1 MAKYLIHTSKQRQW
15 YVDDFLIPSM
25 VCQGINS
32 HNIYRYIDTKEEG
45 NLISCMKAFELVDR
59 FGDFD
64 DITWHLQDDVA
75 ISSVFKQYTEVEYE
89 SDMVCGFCTRELGK
103 HVVSPVGQV
112 APDLMWYSFQ
122 CIGIKNYVASG
133 CANWFNTDGKND
145 LNIARFVEK
154 GLGDDEVFKYY
165 CTKICSGLKALNLI
179 PNLVEHID
187 FMIGGSTA
195 CKGMPQR
202 RAMYL
207 KDGTEIVEEL
217 QGRLK
222 NVQKD
227 KGKD

>member
-25 VCQGINS
+25 VRQGIDS
-32 HNIYRYIDTKEEG
+32 HNIYRYIDLRGEG
-45 NLISCMKAFELVDR
+45 NLISCMKAFKLVDD
-59 FGDFD
+59 FHDFD
-64 DITWHLQDDVA
+64 GITWHLQDDVA

-89 SDMVCGFCTRELGK
+89 SDMVCGFCTRDLGK
-103 HVVSPVGQV
+103 HIVQPIGQID
-112 APDLMWYSFQ
+112 PDFMWYSFQ

-133 CANWFNTDGKND
+133 CANWFNTDGKKD
-145 LNIARFVEK
+145 PNIARFVK
-154 GLGDDEVFKYY
+154 SGLGDDEVFKYY

-195 CKGMPQR
+195 AKGMPQR

-207 KDGTEIVEEL
+207 KDGTEIVKNLMEEL
-217 QGRLK
+217 KQCSK
-222 NVQKD
+222 S
-227 KGKD
+227 